1 MKFST
6 PFLIAVGLSLSAPNF
21 AAEKAHAK
29 DPNYVSPKGELQLQN
44 TQPSV
49 RSFSIQT
56 EGSVREEVQL
66 NEVKAMVE
74 AILRD
79 SQPKVVSIPV
89 AGDPTGDA
97 FKIYNRLEIVIGAV
111 SPEKDGDA
119 YTVTVTL
126 REEGEQGKDK
136 VQNFDYKS
144 SEADVMKQKLYTF
157 LTENLQL
164 KPRNAP

>member
-6 PFLIAVGLSLSAPNF
+6 PFLIAVGLSVSAPNF
-21 AAEKAHAK
+21 AAEKSHAK

-56 EGSVREEVQL
+56 EGSVREEMQL
-66 NEVKAMVE
+66 NEVKNMVE

-144 SEADVMKQKLYTF
+144 NEAASVKQKLYTY

-164 KPRNAP
+164 KPRSAP